1 MTNIILRTKDLTKS
15 YQMNGI
21 TVHALNGINIR
32 IERGEFIS
40 IVGPSGC
47 GKSTLLSIAGGLM
60 TPSSGQAFISEI
72 DISQLSEG
80 ESALIRQKHIGFVFQ
95 SYNLLV
101 DLTAVENVEF
111 PMVLAGVAK
120 EKRQSRALELLER
133 VGLADK
139 TDYLPDELSGGQKQR
154 VAIAR
159 ALANRPE
166 MILADEPTGNLD
178 SATAGEIMRLLIEVN
193 KEDDV
198 TLVMVT
204 HAPEDSARAQRTIH
218 MRDGQ
223 IETP

>member
-1 MTNIILRTKDLTKS
+1 MTNIILHTKDLTKS
-15 YQMNGI
+15 YPMNGV
-21 TVHALNGINIR
+21 TVHALKGVDLQ
-32 IERGEFIS
+32 IERGEFVS

-60 TPSSGQAFISEI
+60 TPSSGRAFISGT

-111 PMVLAGVAK
+111 PMVLAGIA
-120 EKRQSRALELLER
+120 EEERQSRALELLER

-178 SATAGEIMRLLIEVN
+178 SATAGEIMGLLTKVN
-193 KEDDV
+193 EEDQV

-204 HAPEDSARAQRTIH
+204 HAPEDDARAQRTIS